1 MVLEEG
7 RVLGIE
13 AAEGTRALLDRI
25 PSLKLAA
32 GRGVLVKLAKPGQDR
47 RVDRPA
53 IGESTVRQAAEA
65 GLAGIAVEAGGAIII
80 DLQSVTAAADELGL
94 FVVGIVPTEA

>member
-1 MVLEEG
+1 M
-7 RVLGIE
+7 
-13 AAEGTRALLDRI
+13 
-25 PSLKLAA
+25 
-32 GRGVLVKLAKPGQDR
+32 
-47 RVDRPA
+47 DRPA